1 MLVFVDCFSEVEDP
15 RAQNALHDLTEL
27 LFIALLATLAGATSC
42 SEMADFGRYKEA
54 LLRKVLKLEH
64 GVPSHDTFSRVFRLL
79 EPKSFETAFRRFMAA
94 FGKGLEKIAGTPNVI
109 AFDGKALKRAY
120 DTGAAHMPRMI
131 VEAWGAQTRMV
142 LASMLAPGRDE
153 TQAVQQLLDLVQLKG
168 AVVTGDALH
177 CNRATVDKI
186 VERGGDYV
194 LAIKGNQSGLYP
206 DVVALIAAQGGRVPR
221 ARTVDNGHGR
231 KETRSAVVVATES
244 LGEKHAFRQLVAV
257 ARVTSRRHKD
267 EPVERF
273 FICSR
278 LFAPDELLNIVR
290 THWSIENGLHWV
302 LDVVLNEDQARNRKD
317 HGPANLATLKRLAL
331 NVARAHPDPKT
342 SMRRKIR
349 HASWDD
355 QYLLELVHHVR

>member
-1 MLVFVDCFSEVEDP
+1 MLVFIDCFSDVEDP
-15 RAQNALHDLTEL
+15 RAENALHDLVEM

-42 SEMADFGRYKEA
+42 SEMADFGRYKEE

-64 GVPSHDTFSRVFRLL
+64 GIPSHDTFSRIFRLL
-79 EPKSFETAFRRFMAA
+79 EPKSFETSFVRFMKA
-94 FGKGLEKIAGTPNVI
+94 FGESLAKLAGTPNVI

-120 DTGAAHMPRMI
+120 DTGASHMPRMI

-142 LASMLAPGRDE
+142 LASMLAPDRDE
-153 TQAVQQLLDLVQLKG
+153 TQAVHQLLDLVQLNG

-177 CNRATVDKI
+177 CNRTTVDKI

-194 LAIKGNQSGLYP
+194 LAIKGNQNGLYP
-206 DVVALIAAQGGRVPR
+206 DVVALIAAKGGRTPR
-221 ARTVDNGHGR
+221 AKTKEYGHGR
-231 KETRSAVVVATES
+231 NEMRSAVVVAAQQ
-244 LGEKHAFRQLVAV
+244 LGAKHNFRNLAAV
-257 ARVTSRRHKD
+257 ARITSRRHKD
-267 EPVERF
+267 DPVERY

-278 LFAPDELLNIVR
+278 LYPPEELLKIVR

-302 LDVVLNEDQARNRKD
+302 LDVVLDEDQARNRKD

-331 NVARAHPDPKT
+331 NVARAHPDQKT

-355 QYLLELVHHVR
+355 GYLLELVHHVR

>member
-1 MLVFVDCFSEVEDP
+1 MLVFVECFAEVEDP
-15 RAQNALHDLTEL
+15 RAENALHDLTEL

-64 GVPSHDTFSRVFRLL
+64 GIPSHDTFSRVFRLL
-79 EPKSFETAFRRFMAA
+79 EPKSFESSFRRFMAA
-94 FGKGLEKIAGTPNVI
+94 FGEGLKKITGTPNVI

-120 DTGAAHMPRMI
+120 DTGASHMPRMI

-142 LASMLAPGRDE
+142 LASMLAPDRDE

-177 CNRATVDKI
+177 CNRTTVDKI
-186 VERGGDYV
+186 VKRGGDYV
-194 LAIKGNQSGLYP
+194 LAIKGNQNGLYP
-206 DVVALIAAQGGRVPR
+206 DVVALLAAKGGRMPR
-221 ARTVDNGHGR
+221 AKTKDYGHGR
-231 KETRSAVVVATES
+231 KETRSAVIVAAEE
-244 LGEKHAFRQLVAV
+244 LGIKHSFNRLAAV
-257 ARVTSRRHKD
+257 ARVISRRHKD
-267 EPVERF
+267 EPVERY
-273 FICSR
+273 FICSK
-278 LFAPDELLNIVR
+278 LYSPEELLNIVR

-302 LDVVLNEDQARNRKD
+302 LDVVLDEDQARNRKD

-331 NVARAHPDPKT
+331 NVARAHPDQST

-349 HASWDD
+349 HASWDER
-355 QYLLELVHHVR
+355 YLLELVHHVR